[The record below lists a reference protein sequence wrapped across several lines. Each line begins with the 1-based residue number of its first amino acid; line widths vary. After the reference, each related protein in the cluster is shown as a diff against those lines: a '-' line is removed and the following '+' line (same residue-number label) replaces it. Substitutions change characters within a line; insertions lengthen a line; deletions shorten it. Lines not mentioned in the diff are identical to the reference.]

1 MAEPPG
7 PFCVLGAGPG
17 RYLCYCCPAAG
28 PGSAGTVC
36 VTDALEVWAGEL
48 GARPPQGRAPQGG
61 TGLPEDG
68 VAKLREA
75 LRRGAVSL
83 SLQEGGATLQ
93 LQGEAGHSTLHLCKL
108 PVAEA
113 RTQLQALMFG
123 LATSIKKLEER
134 LEAVVGTLGSSCSP
148 EKNASQS
155 QQLFLPGN
163 SEPPLLWLLSP
174 TLLLVPF
181 PAQEG
186 PGLSMVALEVHCA
199 QVRCL
204 VSPSRV
210 ACWPPGEGQASL
222 LFHGSSTPA
231 QGRTGLLA
239 QLCQLSGRSQESLS
253 LILVSKARRHHLEWT
268 LKTHDLWC
276 PVPPMTAFSTTCG

>member
-17 RYLCYCCPAAG
+17 RYLCYCCGCSAG
-28 PGSAGTVC
+28 PG
-36 VTDALEVWAGEL
+36 ALCR
-48 GARPPQGRAPQGG
+48 GAPGSRLTPGSCPR
-61 TGLPEDG
+61 
-68 VAKLREA
+68 REA

-134 LEAVVGTLGSSCSP
+134 LEGPCVV
-148 EKNASQS
+148 
-155 QQLFLPGN
+155 
-163 SEPPLLWLLSP
+163 PPLLWLLSP

-222 LFHGSSTPA
+222 LFHGSSVSPWSFHIGDQVWPLIIHGSWRHILGTEGLAGLPKQPA
-231 QGRTGLLA
+231 D
-239 QLCQLSGRSQESLS
+239 LCFPYPSCL
-253 LILVSKARRHHLEWT
+253 
-268 LKTHDLWC
+268 
-276 PVPPMTAFSTTCG
+276 